1 MTRDATRAFYDSA
14 YAQQGF
20 GAQRRYPNE
29 ELARF
34 LARHYLGLPRA
45 ARASVRTLEVGCG
58 SGANLWMIAREGFE
72 AHGLELSAE
81 GLALC
86 REMLASW
93 GVSATLREG
102 DMTAMPYPD
111 ASMDAV
117 LDVFSAYCLDE
128 AGFARFLD
136 ETARVLRPGGR
147 FFTYTPHKAS
157 DAFTDH
163 APARLIDA
171 STLDGI
177 RRENSPYAGNLYPF
191 RFTTNEELAGAL
203 AARGLRVT
211 SSEQLRRSYR
221 GGAEW
226 FAFAVVSAEK
236 AA

>member
-1 MTRDATRAFYDSA
+1 MSSGDARAFYQQAYSA
-14 YAQQGF
+14 SGF

-29 ELARF
+29 ELVRF
-34 LARHYLGLPRA
+34 LARHFFCVPRA
-45 ARASVRTLEVGCG
+45 ARADVHILEVGCG
-58 SGANLWMIAREGFE
+58 SGANLWMIAHEGFT
-72 AHGLELSAE
+72 AHGLDLSAE

-93 GVSATLREG
+93 GVQAALREG

-117 LDVFSAYCLDE
+117 LDVFSACGLDQS
-128 AGFARFLD
+128 GFERFLA
-136 ETARVLRPGGR
+136 EAVRVLRPGGR
-147 FFTYTPHKAS
+147 LFTFTPHKAS

-177 RRENSPYAGNLYPF
+177 RRETSPYAGNLYPF
-191 RFTTNEELAGAL
+191 RFATNEELAAAL
-203 AARGLRVT
+203 ARHGLRVT
-211 SSEQLRRSYR
+211 ESEQVRRSYR

-226 FAFAVVSAEK
+226 FAFAVVAAEK
-236 AA
+236 PA